1 MKILKNKKGKLFL
14 SSGVKILIAVII
26 GALLLTGLY
35 LLTRDNILASAQEK
49 IESMFDYSET
59 NELNVSE
66 RVWGDI
72 DGSGVMDNTDYRIL
86 CQEVLAQSGNYD
98 FEALD
103 LNGDGQINL
112 SDVTAFKKKAAELRA
127 QGLY

>member
-14 SSGVKILIAVII
+14 GTGVKILIAVII
-26 GALLLTGLY
+26 GALLLSGLY
-35 LLTRDNILASAQEK
+35 LLARDNIFATAQEK
-49 IESMFDYSET
+49 VESMFDYSKN
-59 NELNVSE
+59 NELSVPE

-72 DGSGVMDNTDYRIL
+72 DGDGVMDNTDYRIL
-86 CQEVLAQSGNYD
+86 CQEVLGQSGNYE

-103 LNGDGQINL
+103 LNGDGQISL